1 MVIFDPTEP
10 LETITAHAASEVTT
24 LTKFFK
30 ANAMEGEVGDEA

>member
-10 LETITAHAASEVTT
+10 LETITARAASKVTT
-24 LTKFFK
+24 LTEFFK